1 VVENLS
7 ETGARIRVEKAM
19 SLKGEK
25 RLPLGSALVPP
36 GQPFMLIKLNKAP
49 KCPAVIELTGRAVF
63 LDASGGLVIGVAFD
77 PLRPDHA
84 GALRSLVAS
93 RTTPIPTVLPPKA
106 RRKPEAPA
114 EPAQEALRVPDAP
127 SPTPAAAPEPV
138 LVEAPRG
145 VAVPLEAPAAAVPV
159 EAPPAVAAPEEAAPA
174 SPSQAPKADALTRLK
189 KRSRAVVALAP
200 TPAFGDIM
208 KDHLQEEGYGRALV
222 THSQK
227 EFMDFL
233 LQPNLALLFID
244 GNLSTLDALQFVAQL
259 RAAHPVLPPII
270 LAVEEVSTAI
280 ALAARRN
287 GVTHILVKPYGLDAA
302 FSDLLNQQLG

>member
-1 VVENLS
+1 
-7 ETGARIRVEKAM
+7 
-19 SLKGEK
+19 
-25 RLPLGSALVPP
+25 
-36 GQPFMLIKLNKAP
+36 
-49 KCPAVIELTGRAVF
+49 
-63 LDASGGLVIGVAFD
+63 
-77 PLRPDHA
+77 
-84 GALRSLVAS
+84 
-93 RTTPIPTVLPPKA
+93 
-106 RRKPEAPA
+106 
-114 EPAQEALRVPDAP
+114 
-127 SPTPAAAPEPV
+127 
-138 LVEAPRG
+138 
-145 VAVPLEAPAAAVPV
+145 
-159 EAPPAVAAPEEAAPA
+159 VAAPEEAAPA